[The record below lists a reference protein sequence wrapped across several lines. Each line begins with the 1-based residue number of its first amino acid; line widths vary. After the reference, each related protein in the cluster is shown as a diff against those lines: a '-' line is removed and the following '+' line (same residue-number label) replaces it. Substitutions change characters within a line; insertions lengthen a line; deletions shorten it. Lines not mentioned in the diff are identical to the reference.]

1 MQNLIL
7 VPADQ
12 ENLNDTIKTIV
23 SFSEVNNILPTAIS
37 DKLRE
42 RVNNDDGF
50 YCWAIQR
57 GGKQRIF
64 EQMNDDIVI
73 FKPNGQPSKEGNYQ
87 YFKYKGQV
95 IFKTICPDLGRHL
108 WSSGSNWDF
117 IYFFQTIAKIK
128 IKHHRLAKELH
139 YKNDKPRILAGT
151 IRVDPV
157 KLHQYV
163 PNENLNA
170 FLDSIDENSENYS
183 SPNNDVPGPEP
194 TDQINVIENSDE
206 LNDLIDEFADL
217 VEEIGDVFAKKLNER
232 NHGSLVQEF
241 YLKLGCSRR
250 QIQFEMGHIDVLIQ
264 AGRKSIVNEV
274 KRNQNLNRNDHKTL
288 GQAYGYA
295 NRNNFSYVMISNGDF
310 YAFFDLGNGT
320 GYEENFKYEFRL
332 TNLQEEDIDKINDL
346 KRILGIAENNE

>member
-1 MQNLIL
+1 MSPPMERESLAKSRRRVPAL
-7 VPADQ
+7 PADQ

-139 YKNDKPRILAGT
+139 YKNDRPRILAGT

-170 FLDSIDENSENYS
+170 FLDSIDENSENYFFCCHKVLGLQLVYVHSGGSGNARRRGAVPSDIVGTGLLLHVHQS
-183 SPNNDVPGPEP
+183 SDLLSQ
-194 TDQINVIENSDE
+194 QI
-206 LNDLIDEFADL
+206 IDHHRHMGLF
-217 VEEIGDVFAKKLNER
+217 
-232 NHGSLVQEF
+232 
-241 YLKLGCSRR
+241 R
-250 QIQFEMGHIDVLIQ
+250 QIILNLRYRVKGIGKILI
-264 AGRKSIVNEV
+264 
-274 KRNQNLNRNDHKTL
+274 
-288 GQAYGYA
+288 
-295 NRNNFSYVMISNGDF
+295 
-310 YAFFDLGNGT
+310 
-320 GYEENFKYEFRL
+320 
-332 TNLQEEDIDKINDL
+332 
-346 KRILGIAENNE
+346 